1 QHQLRR
7 LQAVARHQLQPSPA
21 GWRLQL
27 AQGASLEAPQL
38 VLAAGAGCRAL
49 WPALPPQ
56 LRCSWA
62 GVLEHPSLAAE
73 RITLP
78 RQLQRPL
85 LERRAGGLSEAQWV
99 VDAGL
104 APWGEAALLGQISW
118 VAPADGACAGPPD
131 QALLQGWLRQGLAA
145 CGEPWRQAL
154 AQAGT
159 YHQVP
164 VAFSSDGRPLL
175 GPVPEAPGLWVF
187 SGFSGGFAQVP
198 VLAPL
203 LADWLAAAPPRRERA
218 QRCLQALGW

>member
-1 QHQLRR
+1 LEE
-7 LQAVARHQLQPSPA
+7 
-21 GWRLQL
+21 GDC
-27 AQGASLEAPQL
+27 LEAPQL

-62 GVLEHPSLAAE
+62 GVLDHPGLGAE

-85 LERRAGGLSEAQWV
+85 LERRAGQLAQADWV

-104 APWGEAALLGQISW
+104 APWGTAALLGQISW
-118 VAPADGACAGPPD
+118 VAPADGPCSGPPD
-131 QALLQGWLRQGLAA
+131 PALLQGWLLQGLAA

-164 VAFSSDGRPLL
+164 VAFSSSGLPLV
-175 GPVPEAPGLWVF
+175 GPVAEAPDLWVF
-187 SGFSGGFAQVP
+187 SGFSGAFAQVP

-203 LADWLAAAPPRRERA
+203 LADWLAAPPPRRERA
-218 QRCLQALGW
+218 QRRLRALGLGDWS